1 MYQITKQKYLLPS
14 ELEYLNARL
23 TKDTSRDALMI
34 KLALKTGARAQELL
48 NIKAKDLS
56 TDSVYIYGLKG
67 SFDREI
73 PIDPSFVKQLKNLE
87 TGPDGRLFPISYSR
101 LVAIWQDW
109 RPAKKSFKATRHTF
123 AVELY
128 KKTRDIRLV
137 QMALGHK
144 SINNTL
150 VYAALVD
157 GQEKLR
163 EALL

>member
-1 MYQITKQKYLLPS
+1 MYQITKQKYLLPD
-14 ELEYLNARL
+14 ELAYLMKRL
-23 TKDTSRDALMI
+23 DKTRDGLMI

-48 NIKAKDLS
+48 NIKATDLS
-56 TDSVYIYGLKG
+56 VDSVFIHGLKG

-73 PIDPSFVKQLKNLE
+73 PIDKNFVKDLLALE
-87 TGPDGRLFPISYSR
+87 HGPKGELFDITYPR
-101 LVAIWQDW
+101 LVQIWETW
-109 RPAKKSFKATRHTF
+109 RPAKKPFKATRHTF

-128 KKTRDIRLV
+128 KDTRDIRLV
-137 QMALGHK
+137 QLALGHK